1 MSSSNE
7 EYEVNIDLCIIIQ
20 EIDIDNIGRL
30 YLKRANADIPR
41 PITTES
47 NNNDHDCNDS

>member
-7 EYEVNIDLCIIIQ
+7 EYEVNIDLCTMIQ
-20 EIDIDNIGRL
+20 EIDNVGRL